1 MNLKNKKSI
10 EKNQKGVTMIAL
22 IITIIVLLIIASI
35 SIGSALN
42 SHETAAKN
50 KLLTE
55 VGMVQHAALERYT
68 QESLM
73 NSNILPGTPYSSMDE
88 IKNDITELSSEEKL
102 TNLLNNNQ
110 TPSDYYYLETAD
122 LEEMQITNTEDSY
135 IINYKLGLA
144 INVTTPKTAL
154 GKPVYVYAKDSAD

>member
-1 MNLKNKKSI
+1 MKNI
-10 EKNQKGVTMIAL
+10 KNNKGITLVAL
-22 IITIIVLLIIASI
+22 VITIIILLILASI
-35 SIGSALN
+35 TVYMGTDSIKDSKEN
-42 SHETAAKN
+42 I
-50 KLLTE
+50 LLTE
-55 VGMVQHAALERYT
+55 VRMVQHAALERYT

-135 IINYKLGLA
+135 IINYKLGLP

>member
-1 MNLKNKKSI
+1 MKNI
-10 EKNQKGVTMIAL
+10 KNNKGITLVAL
-22 IITIIVLLIIASI
+22 VITIIILLILASI
-35 SIGSALN
+35 TVYMGSDSIKDSKEN
-42 SHETAAKN
+42 I
-50 KLLTE
+50 LLTE
-55 VGMVQHAALERYT
+55 VRMVQHAALERYT

>member
-68 QESLM
+68 KQVTIGNEDF
-73 NSNILPGTPYSSMDE
+73 PGEEYTSKAEIEADIDK
-88 IKNDITELSSEEKL
+88 IKNDSKLSEI
-102 TNLLNNNQ
+102 LNNT
-110 TPSDYYYLETAD
+110 TPEDYYFLDKNALKNLGVTV
-122 LEEMQITNTEDSY
+122 TEDSY
-135 IINYKLGLA
+135 IINYKLGIA
-144 INVTTPKTAL
+144 INATVQVTEDGQPL
-154 GKPVYVYAKDSAD
+154 YVYSKDSDD

>member
-1 MNLKNKKSI
+1 MKNI
-10 EKNQKGVTMIAL
+10 KNNKGITLVAL
-22 IITIIVLLIIASI
+22 VITIIILLILASI
-35 SIGSALN
+35 TVYMGTDSIKDSKEN
-42 SHETAAKN
+42 I
-50 KLLTE
+50 LLTE
-55 VGMVQHAALERYT
+55 VRMVQHAALERYT